1 MPSCSA
7 KCGSGN
13 QRLVSG
19 GTATHKERFG
29 RETGGDGLGIES
41 AEGTVW
47 SARRLDGG
55 MTAFDTRGMIV
66 YIKNG

>member
-19 GTATHKERFG
+19 GTATHTERSG
-29 RETGGDGLGIES
+29 RETGGDGLGK
-41 AEGTVW
+41 EGVEGEMW

-55 MTAFDTRGMIV
+55 MTVLDTRGMI
-66 YIKNG
+66 IRSWNG